1 MEAEPDVV
9 NRNQGADMGSGY
21 GERIRGGDTGS
32 AYGER
37 IWGVDTGGG
46 YGACQ
51 PPAGARDTLGADGLS
66 EL

>member
-21 GERIRGGDTGS
+21 GERIRG
-32 AYGER
+32 
-37 IWGVDTGGG
+37 VDMGGG